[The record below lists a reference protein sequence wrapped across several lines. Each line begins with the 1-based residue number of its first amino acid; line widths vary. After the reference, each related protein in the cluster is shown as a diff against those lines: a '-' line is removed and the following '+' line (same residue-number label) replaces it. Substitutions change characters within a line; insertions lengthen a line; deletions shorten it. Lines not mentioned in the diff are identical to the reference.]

1 MRVLVFYVLGLITA
15 ITAAA
20 QPAQVFLF
28 RHAEK
33 PDDEAAL
40 HLSTRGR
47 ERAEALV
54 KLLGKG
60 TVLATNA
67 PIAAIYATRVTKHG
81 HGARTSETVT
91 PLARDLAL
99 PVLTPYPSELGS
111 RLARDVLT
119 NPAYRGKSVVICWT
133 HHEIAELA
141 AALGVRPA
149 PEPWKDKVFDR
160 LWIIRPAER
169 SADLENLPQ
178 RLLKGDSKR

>member
-1 MRVLVFYVLGLITA
+1 MRVLFFYLLGLIA
-15 ITAAA
+15 VAA

-33 PDDEAAL
+33 PDDESAL

-60 TVLATNA
+60 TTFTSNA
-67 PIAAIYATRVTKHG
+67 PIAAIYATRVTKRG

-91 PLARDLAL
+91 PLAQDLAL
-99 PVLTPYPSELGS
+99 PVLTPYPSELGA
-111 RLARDVLT
+111 RLAREVLT

-133 HHEIAELA
+133 HHEISDLA
-141 AALGVRPA
+141 AALGVRPQ

-160 LWIIRPAER
+160 LWIVRPGER
-169 SADLENLPQ
+169 SADLESLPQ